1 MSQQELK
8 RVEVI
13 ALRRSGLITQAE
25 AGRRLGL
32 TERQVRRLE
41 AKVADRGAAGLRSTR
56 RGRPSNRR
64 LAAPTVT
71 RLARGSRHRP

>member
-32 TERQVRRLE
+32 TERQVRGVRR
-41 AKVADRGAAGLRSTR
+41 ACARRAAGGPAIGGWPR
-56 RGRPSNRR
+56 RP
-64 LAAPTVT
+64 
-71 RLARGSRHRP
+71 